1 MRENNSISLALELVQ
16 LFCKTNPSPERPP
29 KVYTRAYHRLIWRFW
44 SELQTVRVATA
55 LRRSVFPVKVGE
67 APRRIETATAFCAS
81 RRLVA
86 RDQTRWKTKAHLGVA
101 ASIFHWQC
109 GRRPVRPR
117 PAERFAKARIR
128 NRKPCD
134 AERSSG
140 LGLAPHRLDSFQ
152 AEWR

>member
-16 LFCKTNPSPERPP
+16 LFCKTNPSPQRPP

-55 LRRSVFPVKVGE
+55 LRRRVFPAKVGE

-101 ASIFHWQC
+101 ASIFHWHC
-109 GRRPVRPR
+109 ALRPVW
-117 PAERFAKARIR
+117 ARAGEGVSKGRIS
-128 NRKPCD
+128 N
-134 AERSSG
+134 
-140 LGLAPHRLDSFQ
+140 
-152 AEWR
+152 